1 MSPIWLKRTLF
12 QLFKSASCIFTEMSG
27 ENLEHFK
34 HFHSPAT
41 NCFFQTMVDAGRLY
55 SLAPLYLLITL
66 VPHFLYPIERPKQ
79 SVPRLV
85 IYHEKA
91 DCVTVSL
98 LDMFH
103 LFL

>member
-1 MSPIWLKRTLF
+1 MSPIWLKRTPF
-12 QLFKSASCIFTEMSG
+12 QLFKSASYIFTKMLA

-34 HFHSPAT
+34 HLHSPAT

-55 SLAPLYLLITL
+55 SHAPLYLLITL

-85 IYHEKA
+85 IYHKKA
-91 DCVTVSL
+91 EYFSFS
-98 LDMFH
+98 DMFH
-103 LFL
+103 FFS